1 MSGEL
6 RNYLAST
13 VVTGGITR
21 QFGSLVEAHQD
32 AEIDGDVLDD
42 ASHTI
47 PDSDA
52 TSVALWTYSAAKPDF
67 TQILI
72 FPDGPIDLQ
81 IKYDKPTSSTVF
93 TALGTHV
100 NYAIVRL
107 RAHAPHV
114 IGSQD
119 ALVVAN
125 GATVQTAILGAT
137 VAEGRIYEITA
148 RKPAA
153 SDDDTVTARVVVV
166 N

>member
-1 MSGEL
+1 MSGQL
-6 RNYLAST
+6 RNFFSVAT
-13 VVTGGITR
+13 IINGVAR
-21 QFGSLVEAHQD
+21 FFGSLVEPHEDTSIA
-32 AEIDGDVLDD
+32 GDVLGD
-42 ASHTI
+42 STHTI
-47 PDSDA
+47 PDSTGTA
-52 TSVALWTYSAAKPDF
+52 VTLWSYTASKPDF
-67 TQILI
+67 TQIAI

-107 RAHAPHV
+107 RAHAPHI

-125 GATVQTAILGAT
+125 GATVQTAIIGAT
-137 VAEGRIYEITA
+137 VAEGRIYEIKA
-148 RKPAA
+148 IKPVA
-153 SDDDTVTARVVVV
+153 SDDDTVTARVVVI